1 VLVVLEVLEAGC
13 REQVRPLTIA
23 DSPWEY
29 GG

>member
-1 VLVVLEVLEAGC
+1 MILEVLGAEC
-13 REQVRPLTIA
+13 RERVRPLTIA